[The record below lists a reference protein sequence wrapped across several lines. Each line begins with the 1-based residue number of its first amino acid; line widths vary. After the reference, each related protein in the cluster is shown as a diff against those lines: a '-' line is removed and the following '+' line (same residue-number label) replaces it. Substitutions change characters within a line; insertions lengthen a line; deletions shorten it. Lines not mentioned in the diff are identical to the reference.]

1 MKKLFVLA
9 LLTVVTAF
17 SVGCSRNAQFGVVD
31 MNKVQTESTAF
42 KAVAEDMKTKGQ
54 ALQDELQKETAG
66 KSQEE
71 AQKIVQEKSAKM
83 QALQAEAQNK
93 VKTSFETAAAA
104 VAKEKNLSAIL
115 VKEAVPQGG
124 VDVTEDIVKKMQ

>member
-1 MKKLFVLA
+1 MKKALIVSMVLA
-9 LLTVVTAF
+9 VAMFT
-17 SVGCSRNAQFGVVD
+17 GCGRNAQFGVVD
-31 MNKVQTESTAF
+31 MNKVQTEAEAF
-42 KAVAEDMKTKGQ
+42 KTATKELQEKGK
-54 ALQDELQKETAG
+54 ALQDEMAKETAG

-93 VKTSFETAAAA
+93 IKGAFETAAAGI
-104 VAKEKNLSAIL
+104 AKEKNLSAIL

-124 VDVTEDIVKKMQ
+124 VDVTEDIIKKMK